1 MGELAVDTPGRPVE
15 QGRRVQSGPKERTKQ
30 LAEERGEGDGSETIP
45 RPCSRRS
52 HIQLVIC
59 SLATEGLTSSH
70 L

>member
-1 MGELAVDTPGRPVE
+1 MDTPGRPVE

-52 HIQLVIC
+52 HK
-59 SLATEGLTSSH
+59 
-70 L
+70 